1 MANTPGAHSAPEP
14 DYSSEAL
21 VYVSRVRNATR
32 QVTEPGPEHDMEA
45 TLRNVR
51 EAAIFDAD
59 VPVHSS
65 RPELQAVKSGVKKLS
80 SWYMRYLA
88 TQLNSFAAA
97 LLDWADLMA
106 RRAQD
111 VEADVDG
118 LSARVEALEERLDHL
133 EGRHLPAP
141 APGPD
146 QAAGGA
152 PAGDDRPPGGA
163 PAGDDRPP
171 GGAPGA
177 GSRSPAPR
185 QSQHRPA
192 GKGQASRRA
201 PRNH

>member
-1 MANTPGAHSAPEP
+1 MANTPGTQPAPEP

-21 VYVSRVRNATR
+21 VYVSRVRSATR
-32 QVTEPGPEHDMEA
+32 QVTEPGPEYDVEA
-45 TLRNVR
+45 TLRNMR

-59 VPVHSS
+59 APVHSA

-111 VEADVDG
+111 VEGDVDG
-118 LSARVEALEERLDHL
+118 LSARVEALEERVDRL
-133 EGRHLPAP
+133 EGRHLPTTGQATG
-141 APGPD
+141 AAQAGNDKGPGST
-146 QAAGGA
+146 
-152 PAGDDRPPGGA
+152 PP
-163 PAGDDRPP
+163 
-171 GGAPGA
+171 A
-177 GSRSPAPR
+177 GSRGPAAR

-192 GKGQASRRA
+192 GKGQASRRP